1 MLDIRGLTVSYDGLR
16 ALDSV
21 SLHVEAGE
29 FVAVIGA
36 NGAGKTTLV
45 KTIIG
50 LMKPDAGS
58 IRMEGHEIGG
68 RPPYEVVAR
77 GIATVPEGRRLFP
90 ELTVRE
96 NLVLGAYMSSMRSAA
111 RRRMGDIFELFPR
124 LRERVHQLAGLLSG
138 GEQQML
144 AIGRA
149 LMSEPRLLILD
160 EPSLGLSPKLVD
172 DVLSAV
178 SGLRSTGRSVL
189 LVEQNVQKALRLCD
203 RGYAFSNGRVFV
215 EGSDLL
221 DRPEVKQAYLGM
233 SGLETATDLPS
244 PVSPA

>member
-1 MLDIRGLTVSYDGLR
+1 MLEIQGLTVSYHGLR
-16 ALDSV
+16 ALEGV
-21 SLHVEAGE
+21 SMHVDAGE

-50 LMKPDAGS
+50 LLRPDAGS
-58 IRMEGHEIGG
+58 IRLNGQEIIGCS
-68 RPPYEVVAR
+68 PYELVGR
-77 GIATVPEGRRLFP
+77 GIATVPEGRRLFA

-96 NLVLGAYMSSMRSAA
+96 NLLLGAYLPRMRSDAP
-111 RRRMGDIFELFPR
+111 RRMEKVFEIFPQLSER
-124 LRERVHQLAGLLSG
+124 LNQFAGLMSG

-172 DVLSAV
+172 EVLAV
-178 SGLRSTGRSVL
+178 VASLHTAGRSVL
-189 LVEQNVQKALRLCD
+189 LVEQNVQMALRLAD
-203 RGYAFSNGRVFV
+203 RGYAFSNGRILL

-221 DRPEVKQAYLGM
+221 ERPEVKQAYLGM
-233 SGLETATDLPS
+233 
-244 PVSPA
+244 

>member
-1 MLDIRGLTVSYDGLR
+1 VLDVRGLCVSYDGLR
-16 ALDSV
+16 ALDGV
-21 SLHVEAGE
+21 SLHVAAGE

-45 KTIIG
+45 KAIIG
-50 LMKPDAGS
+50 LLRPEAGS
-58 IRMEGHEIGG
+58 IRLDGEEIGG
-68 RPPYEVVAR
+68 RPTDEIVDR
-77 GIATVPEGRRLFP
+77 GVATVPEGRRLFP

-96 NLVLGAYMSSMRSAA
+96 NLVLGAYLRRMRKDAA
-111 RRRMGDIFELFPR
+111 RRMDAVFDLFPR
-124 LRERVHQLAGLLSG
+124 LRERARQLAGVLSG

-149 LMSEPRLLILD
+149 LMSEPRLLLLD

-172 DVLSAV
+172 EVLTAV
-178 SGLRSTGRSVL
+178 SRLRNAGRSVL

-203 RGYAFSNGRVFV
+203 RGYAFSNGRVLL
-215 EGSDLL
+215 EGPDLL

-233 SGLETATDLPS
+233 
-244 PVSPA
+244 

>member
-1 MLDIRGLTVSYDGLR
+1 MLEIRGLKVSYDGLR
-16 ALDSV
+16 ALDDV
-21 SLHVEAGE
+21 SIDVHSGE

-50 LMKPDAGS
+50 LMRPEAGS
-58 IRMEGHEIGG
+58 IRLDGKDIAG
-68 RPPYEVVAR
+68 RTPYEIVER

-96 NLVLGAYMSSMRSAA
+96 NLLLGAYIPSMRADA
-111 RRRMGDIFELFPR
+111 PRRIEKIFELFPK
-124 LRERVHQLAGLLSG
+124 LRERLGQLAGLMSG

-160 EPSLGLSPKLVD
+160 EPSLGLSPRLVD
-172 DVLSAV
+172 EVLTAV
-178 SGLRSTGRSVL
+178 AGLRGAGRSVL
-189 LVEQNVQKALRLCD
+189 LVEQNVQIALRLSD
-203 RGYAFSNGRVFV
+203 RGYAFSNGRVLL

-221 DRPEVKQAYLGM
+221 ERPEVKQAYLGM
-233 SGLETATDLPS
+233 
-244 PVSPA
+244 

>member
-1 MLDIRGLTVSYDGLR
+1 MLEIRGLTVSYDGLL
-16 ALDSV
+16 ALDDV
-21 SLHVEAGE
+21 SMQVGTGE
-29 FVAVIGA
+29 FVAVIGS

-50 LMKPDAGS
+50 LMRPKAGS
-58 IRMEGHEIGG
+58 IRLDGEEVAG
-68 RPPYEVVAR
+68 RRPYEIVER

-96 NLVLGAYMSSMRSAA
+96 NLLLGAYIPRVRADAA
-111 RRRMGDIFELFPR
+111 KRMEQVFELFPT
-124 LRERVHQLAGLLSG
+124 LRERVRQHAGLMSG

-172 DVLSAV
+172 EVLTAV
-178 SGLRSTGRSVL
+178 AALRTAGRSVL
-189 LVEQNVQKALRLCD
+189 LVEQNVQMALRLAD
-203 RGYAFSNGRVFV
+203 RGYAFSNGRVLL

-221 DRPEVKQAYLGM
+221 ERPEVKLAYLGM
-233 SGLETATDLPS
+233 
-244 PVSPA
+244 

>member
-1 MLDIRGLTVSYDGLR
+1 MLEIRGLTVSYDGLL
-16 ALDSV
+16 ALDDV
-21 SLHVEAGE
+21 SMQVGPGE

-50 LMKPDAGS
+50 LMHPKAGS
-58 IRMEGHEIGG
+58 IRLDGQEIAG
-68 RPPYEVVAR
+68 RAPNEIVER

-96 NLVLGAYMSSMRSAA
+96 NLLLGAYIPRMRADA
-111 RRRMGDIFELFPR
+111 QRRMELVFDLFPT
-124 LRERVHQLAGLLSG
+124 LRERLTHLAGLMGG

-172 DVLSAV
+172 EVLTAV
-178 SGLRSTGRSVL
+178 AGLHTAGRSVL
-189 LVEQNVQKALRLCD
+189 LVEQNVQMALRLAD
-203 RGYAFSNGRVFV
+203 RGYAFSNGRV
-215 EGSDLL
+215 L
-221 DRPEVKQAYLGM
+221 
-233 SGLETATDLPS
+233 
-244 PVSPA
+244 

>member
-1 MLDIRGLTVSYDGLR
+1 MLEIRGLTVSYDGLL
-16 ALDSV
+16 ALDDV
-21 SLHVEAGE
+21 SMQVGPGE

-50 LMKPDAGS
+50 LMHPKAGS
-58 IRMEGHEIGG
+58 IRLDGQEIAG
-68 RPPYEVVAR
+68 RAPNEIVER

-96 NLVLGAYMSSMRSAA
+96 NLLLGAYIPRMRADA
-111 RRRMGDIFELFPR
+111 QRRMELVFDLFPT
-124 LRERVHQLAGLLSG
+124 LRERLKQLAGLMSG

-172 DVLSAV
+172 EVLTAV
-178 SGLRSTGRSVL
+178 AGLHTAGRSVL
-189 LVEQNVQKALRLCD
+189 LVEQNVQMALRLAD
-203 RGYAFSNGRVFV
+203 RGYAFSNGRVLL

-221 DRPEVKQAYLGM
+221 ERPEVKQAYLGM
-233 SGLETATDLPS
+233 
-244 PVSPA
+244 

>member
-1 MLDIRGLTVSYDGLR
+1 MLEIRGLTVAYDGLL
-16 ALDSV
+16 ALDDV
-21 SLHVEAGE
+21 SMQVGSGE

-50 LMKPDAGS
+50 LMRPEAGS
-58 IRMEGHEIGG
+58 IRLDGQEIVG
-68 RPPYEVVAR
+68 RAPYEIVER

-96 NLVLGAYMSSMRSAA
+96 NLLLGAYIPRMRADA
-111 RRRMGDIFELFPR
+111 PRRMEQVFDLFPR
-124 LRERVHQLAGLLSG
+124 LRERCRQLAGLMSG

-160 EPSLGLSPKLVD
+160 EPSLGLSPKLTD
-172 DVLSAV
+172 EVLTAVAGLHSA
-178 SGLRSTGRSVL
+178 GRSVL
-189 LVEQNVQKALRLCD
+189 LVEQNVRIALRLAD
-203 RGYAFSNGRVFV
+203 RGYAFSNGRILL

-221 DRPEVKQAYLGM
+221 DRPEIKQAYLGM
-233 SGLETATDLPS
+233 
-244 PVSPA
+244 

>member
-1 MLDIRGLTVSYDGLR
+1 MLEIRGLTVSYDGLL
-16 ALDSV
+16 ALDDV
-21 SLHVEAGE
+21 SMQVGTGE

-50 LMKPDAGS
+50 LMRPKAGS
-58 IRMEGHEIGG
+58 IRLDGQEVAG
-68 RPPYEVVAR
+68 RAPYEIVER

-96 NLVLGAYMSSMRSAA
+96 NLLLGAYIPRMRADA
-111 RRRMGDIFELFPR
+111 PRRMQQVFELFPT
-124 LRERVHQLAGLLSG
+124 LRERLGQRAGLMSG

-149 LMSEPRLLILD
+149 LMSEPQLLILD

-172 DVLSAV
+172 EVLTAV
-178 SGLRSTGRSVL
+178 AALHTVGRSVL
-189 LVEQNVQKALRLCD
+189 LVEQNVQMALRLAH
-203 RGYAFSNGRVFV
+203 RGYAFSNGRVV
-215 EGSDLL
+215 LEGTDLL
-221 DRPEVKQAYLGM
+221 ERPEVKQAYLGM
-233 SGLETATDLPS
+233 
-244 PVSPA
+244 